1 MEAGRAIVKGA
12 AAARG
17 AGRGPR
23 GPRRRGPARGGR
35 ESGARTEE
43 PAEERGEGGLPG
55 EGRAGG
61 GKKGRG
67 RRVDGECG
75 GSPRKRSAREWSCE
89 EGGLREVQA
98 PFADVYLTR
107 LYPA

>member
-1 MEAGRAIVKGA
+1 MKGA

-55 EGRAGG
+55 EGRVGG
-61 GKKGRG
+61 GSGEGRKGEG
-67 RRVDGECG
+67 GEWMG
-75 GSPRKRSAREWSCE
+75 NAEAPREKGAPENGVVRK
-89 EGGLREVQA
+89 EGGLREVRA
-98 PFADVYLTR
+98 PFADVYLTP